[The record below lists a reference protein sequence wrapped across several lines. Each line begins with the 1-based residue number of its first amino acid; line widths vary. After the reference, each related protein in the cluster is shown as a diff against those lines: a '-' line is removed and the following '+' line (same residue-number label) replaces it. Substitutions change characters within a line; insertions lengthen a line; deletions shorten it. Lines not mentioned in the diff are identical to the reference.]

1 MNEPTLRSRTCN
13 LWAENNPD
21 LDTSPME
28 VVAQL
33 KRITALL
40 ELAVEP
46 VYRSADLTV
55 SEVELLVPLR
65 YAEEPVTAIR
75 LAERLGMSRAGV
87 SKALARLEKRDL
99 VSRTR
104 NPEDRRSAL
113 ITMTIQ
119 GNAVVDDV
127 FPRELAAHGE
137 LFTKLGRDR
146 GKILAALEQ
155 LALSMEGGL
164 DRTQDKK

>member
-1 MNEPTLRSRTCN
+1 
-13 LWAENNPD
+13 
-21 LDTSPME
+21 
-28 VVAQL
+28 
-33 KRITALL
+33 
-40 ELAVEP
+40 
-46 VYRSADLTV
+46 
-55 SEVELLVPLR
+55 

-87 SKALARLEKRDL
+87 SKALARLEKRGL
-99 VSRTR
+99 VSRTS